1 MTKEDWKQLKKNI
14 PNIVLFI
21 FVCVIVCS
29 GIHGLLFFVSE
40 SDIDAEGDD
49 TNPRFLASLWI
60 GFGIATLAFYLYFNK
75 KKQLTILKDSFQI
88 LAYLHGETLWSKL
101 PLDEFDKKKNL
112 ALGLTLEAKGIGER
126 FDSNKK
132 DKIFEDLSEN
142 ESCDGWYRW
151 LKELDE
157 LIQNNIEEW
166 IKQHFP
172 KKVYFI
178 RLRLLEDY
186 IQATKQGKYLA
197 YDKSEGLP
205 SEKVMIVKSEE
216 ELLASEE
223 DIPSEFYKMI
233 LNKYHSE
240 YEDVYPPQPF
250 NFDHRLFRKHF
261 TIEGAIWGF
270 LREAYRL
277 LSDAEEC
284 CVHRKSP
291 PAIGELLSNI
301 SQMYENKEFANT
313 DVAIILWNTYE
324 ALYKA
329 HKIYEENLR
338 DSPRDESYEI
348 DFEEDKSLGIN
359 LENYADKEL
368 PSDAGEKMLP
378 YLNEAENY
386 LIEAE
391 TFLKIS
397 KEEMPRFWN
406 SPPPI
411 SSPTTPT
418 IKVS

>member
-1 MTKEDWKQLKKNI
+1 MNKEDWKQLKKNI

-21 FVCVIVCS
+21 FVCIIVCS

-40 SDIDAEGDD
+40 SGIDTEGDD
-49 TNPRFLASLWI
+49 TNPRFSASLWV
-60 GFGIATLAFYLYFNK
+60 GFVLTALGFYLYFDK
-75 KKQLTILKDSFQI
+75 KKKLTTLKDSLKI
-88 LAYLHGETLWSKL
+88 LRHLYGKDLWSNL
-101 PLDEFDKKKNL
+101 HPLDEFDPDKDL
-112 ALGLTLEAKGIGER
+112 VLGLILESQGIAERYNSNRYELAKILKLDG
-126 FDSNKK
+126 D
-132 DKIFEDLSEN
+132 
-142 ESCDGWYRW
+142 ESWYEE

-157 LIQNNIEEW
+157 LILDNIEEW

-178 RLRLLEDY
+178 RLRLLDDY
-186 IQATKQGKYLA
+186 IQATEQGKYLV

-233 LNKYHSE
+233 LNKYHSK
-240 YEDVYPPQPF
+240 YKDVYPPQPF

-291 PAIGELLSNI
+291 PTIGELLSNI
-301 SQMYENKEFANT
+301 SQMDENKELANT
-313 DVAIILWNTYE
+313 DVAIILWNAYE

-406 SPPPI
+406 SPAPI
-411 SSPTTPT
+411 RQ
-418 IKVS
+418 

>member
-1 MTKEDWKQLKKNI
+1 MTELWEFLKEYW
-14 PNIVLFI
+14 PRVLLFLGFWLI
-21 FVCVIVCS
+21 FGLGVYQ
-29 GIHGLLFFVSE
+29 LLFFVGDSPWWAILTLGESGEEFDPRSE
-40 SDIDAEGDD
+40 LSGMV
-49 TNPRFLASLWI
+49 
-60 GFGIATLAFYLYFNK
+60 GFGLTALVFYLYFDK
-75 KKQLTILKDSFQI
+75 KRKLIILKDSFQI

-126 FDSNKK
+126 FDLNRK
-132 DKIFEDLSEN
+132 DKIYENLSEN
-142 ESCDGWYRW
+142 EWCSGWYKC

-157 LIQNNIEEW
+157 LMLDNIEEW

-172 KKVYFI
+172 EKVYFI

-197 YDKSEGLP
+197 YDRSEGLP

-233 LNKYHSE
+233 LNKYHSK
-240 YEDVYPPQPF
+240 YKDVYPPQPF
-250 NFDHRLFRKHF
+250 NYDHRLFRKHF
-261 TIEGAIWGF
+261 TIEGAVWGF

-291 PAIGELLSNI
+291 PTIGELLSNV
-301 SQMYENKEFANT
+301 SQMDESKELPNT
-313 DVAIILWNTYE
+313 DVAIILWNAYK

-329 HKIYEENLR
+329 HKIYEDNLR

-368 PSDAGEKMLP
+368 SSDAGEKMLP
-378 YLNEAENY
+378 YLNEADKY

-397 KEEMPRFWN
+397 KKEMPRFWN
-406 SPPPI
+406 SPAPVM
-411 SSPTTPT
+411 
-418 IKVS
+418 KN